1 VVTSLVLFAA
11 VFATLYAGHQVGDH
25 IVQTD
30 EIAAHKAEDGW
41 VGARAMAGHL
51 LGYGVCQALALGALA
66 VLHPLPF
73 WPVAAALAV
82 SLGTH
87 GFIDRRWPV
96 RWLLEHTGSKVFA
109 SNAPHVAGLNGMYL
123 GDQALHVGC
132 MFGAAWLA
140 AFLSGGAA

>member
-1 VVTSLVLFAA
+1 VTELAILAA
-11 VFATLYAGHQVGDH
+11 VFAALYAGHQIGDH

-51 LGYGVCQALALGALA
+51 LGYGVCQVVALGALA

-73 WPVAAALAV
+73 WPVVAALVV

-96 RWLLEHTGSKVFA
+96 RWLLEHTGSRVFA
-109 SNAPHVAGLNGMYL
+109 GRGPWAVGLNGMYL
-123 GDQALHVGC
+123 ADQSLHVGA
-132 MFGAAWLA
+132 MFMAAWLA